1 MCCRDLWL
9 VSLHFMHFSCISSC
23 SYAICFVFFFQLY
36 LVSLHCAFDQ
46 RFFCEDLRGLL
57 PSPPCLLLTPPSPL
71 LSLVVHIPIAG
82 NSIPETIISPGNGV
96 RTDGKRGQVRTY
108 LGEPSN
114 SSGDTALEMAQKGS
128 LPSLSFGSAGTVP
141 ARGELWG
148 PFE

>member
-1 MCCRDLWL
+1 MLLIRDFA
-9 VSLHFMHFSCISSC
+9 VKT
-23 SYAICFVFFFQLY
+23 YRA
-36 LVSLHCAFDQ
+36 
-46 RFFCEDLRGLL
+46 LL

-71 LSLVVHIPIAG
+71 LSLVVHNSIAG

-96 RTDGKRGQVRTY
+96 RTDGKREQVRTY

-114 SSGDTALEMAQKGS
+114 SSGDTAREMAQKGS
-128 LPSLSFGSAGTVP
+128 FPFLSFGSTGMVP